1 MRISDWS
8 SDVCSSDLALMVVV
22 FHTGLMLQARLPEV
36 GDAWVLRFGAAGV
49 DVFFPISGFVMLIS
63 TRTLLGRPGAWRAF
77 VRRRAI
83 RIVPLYWL
91 ATTATVLAVLAVPAM
106 ARSEERRVGKE
117 CVSTCRSR
125 WSPYTSKKKN
135 KTK

>member
-1 MRISDWS
+1 
-8 SDVCSSDLALMVVV
+8 MVVV
-22 FHTGLMLQARLPEV
+22 CHTGLMLQARLPEV
-36 GDAWVLRFGAAGV
+36 GDAWVLRVGAAGV

-91 ATTATVLAVLAVPAM
+91 ATTAKVLAVLAVPAM
-106 ARSEERRVGKE
+106 ALRGGLEGWHTLASYLFVFALDPGGVAQRSEE
-117 CVSTCRSR
+117 
-125 WSPYTSKKKN
+125 PTSELQSL
-135 KTK
+135 

>member
-77 VRRRAI
+77 VRRR
-83 RIVPLYWL
+83 
-91 ATTATVLAVLAVPAM
+91 
-106 ARSEERRVGKE
+106 RSEERRVGE
-117 CVSTCRSR
+117 GCVSTGRSR
-125 WSPYTSKKKN
+125 WVPYH
-135 KTK
+135 